1 MASGLVSRKWVMR
14 LTFAVL
20 CLAILFLQL
29 LPLETTPRRWAG
41 PDWLVVLTVAWAARQ
56 PKYTPPVLVAALF
69 LLADLLL
76 LRPPGLLAAIMV
88 VATHFLNSRAS
99 GLRAATFTTEWL
111 TAAAV
116 MVGVA
121 LTYRL
126 GLTIF
131 MVHHVPLGLPLMQVI
146 MNIAIYPLV
155 VFLSAI
161 LCGVRRTKARDTAM
175 GAVT

>member
-1 MASGLVSRKWVMR
+1 MANSVISRKWLMR
-14 LTFAVL
+14 LTFVAL
-20 CLAILFLQL
+20 CLGVLFLQL

-56 PKYTPPVLVAALF
+56 PKYTPPLLVAVLF

-88 VATHFLNSRAS
+88 VATQFLSNRAG
-99 GLRAATFTTEWL
+99 GLRAATFTTEWI

-116 MVGVA
+116 MAGVA
-121 LTYRL
+121 LAYRL
-126 GLTIF
+126 GLTVF
-131 MVHHVPLGLPLMQVI
+131 LVQSVPLGLPLMQVI
-146 MNIAIYPLV
+146 MNIAVYPLV

-175 GAVT
+175 GAAT